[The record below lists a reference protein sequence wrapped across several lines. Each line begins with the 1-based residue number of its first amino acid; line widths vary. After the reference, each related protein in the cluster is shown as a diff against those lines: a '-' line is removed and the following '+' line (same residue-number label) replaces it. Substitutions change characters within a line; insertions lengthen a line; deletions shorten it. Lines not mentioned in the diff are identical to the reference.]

1 MVTQSQAATMELD
14 FYGTS
19 ITLFGATRANHGVY
33 QGQLD
38 GGSVFTGNGSG
49 PDAFKQA
56 LYTANSTLGSHRMQ
70 ITNGENTFFDV
81 DYVSNKW

>member
-1 MVTQSQAATMELD
+1 VTQGQGETLEFD
-14 FYGTS
+14 FYGAS
-19 ITLFGATRANHGVY
+19 ITLFGAKRGNHGLY

-38 GGSVFTGNGSG
+38 GGSAFTGNGSG

-56 LYTANSTLGSHRMQ
+56 LYAANSTLGSHSMK
-70 ITNGENTFFDV
+70 ITNGGNTFFDV